1 MNNIVEQTVINKL
14 ITNIDEAIT
23 DVGGDTSKA
32 ENPCDYSD
40 IIREQLVVKGGGST
54 IGELS
59 EGPGI
64 VISKKDNIYT
74 IAATGEALTT
84 IPLSP
89 TYPNDEDIP
98 AGTSVQDVLVRLFD
112 VILPSI
118 PSLLKGDIITA
129 ASNGTDQ
136 YNHPKFGAGIASGLI
151 PDKKHIRLFVFSQ
164 KEPIYI
170 NCQELGGGSISD
182 ITVSDISPDSLFTT
196 EDASNMF
203 DEIFLNK

>member
-1 MNNIVEQTVINKL
+1 MNNIVEQTAINKI

-32 ENPCDYSD
+32 EKPCDYSD
-40 IIREQLVVKGGGST
+40 IIREQLVVKGGELP
-54 IGELS
+54 IGELA

-98 AGTSVQDVLVRLFD
+98 AGTPIQDILVRLFD

-136 YNHPKFGAGIASGLI
+136 YNHPKFGDGITSGLN
-151 PDKKHIRLFVFSQ
+151 PNEKYIRMFIFSQ

-170 NCQELGGGSISD
+170 NCQGLGGGSVSD
-182 ITVSDISPDSLFTT
+182 ITVSDVSSDALFTT
-196 EDASNMF
+196 EDASSMF
-203 DEIFLNK
+203 DEIFLK